1 MFEELEIVELAHD
14 LKEHNLKEG
23 ERGTIVEI
31 YKNGEAYEVEFIAPD
46 GKTTA
51 LLTLMPNDIR
61 TTMNKDEYLY
71 HGSNVPIYLSTAS
84 GTVSAKHN
92 ISNEELR
99 FDMDT
104 PKSKADTEEFRYP
117 IPIL

>member
-14 LKEHNLKEG
+14 LREHNLKEG

-31 YKNGEAYEVEFIAPD
+31 YKDGEAYEVEFVASD
-46 GKTTA
+46 GRTTA

-61 TTMNKDEYLY
+61 PAMNKDTYLS
-71 HGSNVPIYLSTAS
+71 HGFNVPVYLSTAS
-84 GTVSAKHN
+84 GTVSDKHN
-92 ISNEELR
+92 ISNEELK
-99 FDMDT
+99 FNMDT

-117 IPIL
+117 VPIL

>member
-1 MFEELEIVELAHD
+1 MFEELEIVELTHD
-14 LKEHNLKEG
+14 IKGHNLKEG

-61 TTMNKDEYLY
+61 PTIDKDEYLS

-84 GTVSAKHN
+84 GTVSAEHN
-92 ISNEELR
+92 IIKEELS
-99 FDMDT
+99 FDLDT